1 MISYRPLFRVNLPHD
16 YFLSRGDVVLEAQPT
31 ADQATVTGLYDFN
44 DILDIFPDE
53 LTQSRLS
60 GYKMI
65 FRTDAAGFTVAVKLD
80 PTAADTRP
88 AIPLAADLNL
98 TFAIRP
104 TDARFGN
111 YTELGT
117 QTTGFYRFGNDST
130 NEVAGQCFLSR
141 AIPAFDAT
149 RKYGAG
155 DVYSVAS
162 GTTFNLFVA
171 IRDTGPSATPTAA
184 DWRQTSPDT
193 FSTTATYA
201 TGAIVLS
208 NNTLYQAL
216 VNAPGTDLTNAT
228 NWKPIGTLANQY
240 VSSADALTLI
250 GSLFA
255 WDISSAALP
264 SATVRLYKG
273 ATLVSEQSFSV
284 PQGTLSQVPLD
295 LRNVPS
301 GVYRL
306 ELRNAA
312 MAVIPATPTT
322 VYLSQTALNEG
333 WWGVIE
339 IGLGAADF
347 ALLNGDGTLHAP
359 SYTLRFL
366 NRATRWRYIF
376 PAAQSVGTGAE
387 VAVDGTDNTTLVT
400 GGVRALTRFGTGALL
415 RADDPATATVS
426 EQVLLPLPEVDLIRL
441 QNTQWYSETR
451 VPNITLGP

>member
-16 YFLSRGDVVLEAQPT
+16 YFLSRGDVVLEAQPSP
-31 ADQATVTGLYDFN
+31 DQTTVTGLYDVN
-44 DILDIFPDE
+44 DLLEIFPDD
-53 LTQSRLS
+53 LTQSRFA

-65 FRTDAAGFTVAVKLD
+65 FRTDAAGFMVAVKLD
-80 PTAADTRP
+80 PTATDTRP

-98 TFAIRP
+98 TFVIRP
-104 TDARFGN
+104 ADPRFGN
-111 YTELGT
+111 YTELGA
-117 QTTGFYRFGNDST
+117 QTTGFYRFGNDSA
-130 NEVAGQCFLSR
+130 NEVSGQCFLSR
-141 AIPAFDAT
+141 GILAFDAT
-149 RKYGAG
+149 RKYLAG

-184 DWRQTSPDT
+184 DWRQTSLDT
-193 FSTTATYA
+193 FSSTATYA
-201 TGAIVLS
+201 IGAIVLS
-208 NNTLYQAL
+208 ANNLYQAL
-216 VNAPGTDLTNAT
+216 VNTPGTDLTNAT
-228 NWKPIGTLANQY
+228 NWKPLGTLANQY
-240 VSSADALTLI
+240 VSSADALSLI
-250 GSLFA
+250 GSLYA

-264 SATVRLYKG
+264 SATARLYKG

-284 PQGTLSQVPLD
+284 QQGTLPQIQLD
-295 LRNVPS
+295 LSGIPS

-306 ELRNAA
+306 ELRNPAG
-312 MAVIPATPTT
+312 AVITASPTT
-322 VYLSQTALNEG
+322 VYVSQTAVNEG

-347 ALLNGDGTLHAP
+347 ALLNADGTLHAP
-359 SYTLRFL
+359 TYALRFL

-415 RADDPATATVS
+415 RADDPSTTTVS